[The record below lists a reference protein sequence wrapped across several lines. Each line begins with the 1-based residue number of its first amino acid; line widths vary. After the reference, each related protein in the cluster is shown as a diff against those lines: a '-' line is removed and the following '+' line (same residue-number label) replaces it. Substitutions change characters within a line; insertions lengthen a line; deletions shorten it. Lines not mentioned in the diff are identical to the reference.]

1 MSYSGLVSYVRISP
15 NSTNPRYRSI
25 KKIVIHHMAGNLSV
39 ETCGNVFAPVSRQ
52 ASSNYG
58 IGSDGRIAC
67 YVHEE
72 NRAWTTGNQIDH
84 DSITIEVADDVI
96 GGSWHSSAAAMQS
109 LVKLCAD
116 ICKRHGFRAN
126 FTGNGSGTLLMHKWY
141 QATDCPGAYLESQ
154 FPWIAQEVNKLLDD
168 PNYSVPAPSGA
179 ITITGGGAPGVLAVD
194 GSCGP
199 ATVKKWQSV
208 MGTAV
213 DGIVSGQLV
222 PDCKTYWRPNL
233 YTGCVTYGGY
243 GSQLIRAVQRQLAS
257 EGRYSGAIDGLLGPA
272 TIRGIQ
278 AHYGLTQDAS
288 FGPAT
293 VRALQTA
300 LNQGR
305 F

>member
-15 NSTNPRYRSI
+15 NRTSPRYRSI
-25 KKIVIHHMAGNLSV
+25 KNIIVHHMAGNLSV
-39 ETCGNVFAPVSRQ
+39 ETCGNVFAPSSRQ

-67 YVHEE
+67 YVQEE
-72 NRAWTTGNQIDH
+72 DRAWTTGNQIDH

-116 ICKRHGFRAN
+116 ICRRHGFRLN
-126 FTGNGSGTLLMHKWY
+126 YTGGKSGNLLMHKWY

-154 FPWIAQEVNKLLDD
+154 FPWIAQETNKLIDD
-168 PNYSVPAPSGA
+168 PNYSVPSPVGG
-179 ITITGGGAPGVLAVD
+179 ITITTPTAPGSISVD

-199 ATVKKWQSV
+199 DTVKKWQAV
-208 MGTAV
+208 MGTTV

-222 PDCKTYWRPNL
+222 PDCVTYWRPNL

-243 GSQLIRAVQRQLAS
+243 GSQLIRAVQARLGLTQ
-257 EGRYSGAIDGLLGPA
+257 DGLLGPA
-272 TIRGIQ
+272 TIKAIQ
-278 AHYGLTQDAS
+278 KHYGLTQDAS

-300 LNQGR
+300 LNKGT